1 MQFFPNISVR
11 NVTNKTI
18 NFADTKTD
26 VHRTFMTPMTRLL
39 TGENEQ
45 WLCPQKIVEK
55 FFSDMKAIC
64 RDAVCSILKLNYM

>member
-26 VHRTFMTPMTRLL
+26 VHQYLYDFHDETSDRRERAMTLSTK
-39 TGENEQ
+39 N
-45 WLCPQKIVEK
+45 
-55 FFSDMKAIC
+55 C
-64 RDAVCSILKLNYM
+64 REVFL